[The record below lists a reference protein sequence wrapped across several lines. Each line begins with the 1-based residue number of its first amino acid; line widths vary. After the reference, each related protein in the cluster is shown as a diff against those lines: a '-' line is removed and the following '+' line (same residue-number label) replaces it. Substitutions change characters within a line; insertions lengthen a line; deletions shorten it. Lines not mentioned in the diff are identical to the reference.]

1 MTPQTGTVVRA
12 PEGEIAM
19 RRVLPIVI
27 VLACGQP
34 VGAETLLHP
43 AENKVPVA
51 IVRLERT
58 PRFTEIHIETQAARS
73 KVCWAS
79 SGSNSPY
86 LLANGRRHRFID
98 GDAITSCPATRDYGA
113 RETMVLR
120 FEPLDPQVREFSLVE
135 GEGGENQMIDP
146 ASSRGSY
153 WNFLHVKSQ
162 PPDAK
167 PQKPDTKPTGPAPAG
182 R

>member
-1 MTPQTGTVVRA
+1 MKNMRRVVRA
-12 PEGEIAM
+12 SEGEIAM
-19 RRVLPIVI
+19 RRLLSIVI
-27 VLACGQP
+27 LLACGQP
-34 VGAETLLHP
+34 VLAEALLHP

-58 PRFTEIHIETQAARS
+58 PRFTEIHIETQAPRS

-79 SGSNSPY
+79 SGPNSPY
-86 LLANGRRHRFID
+86 LLANGRRHRFVD
-98 GDAITSCPATRDYGA
+98 GDSITSCPATRDYGA
-113 RETMVLR
+113 HETMVLR
-120 FEPLDPQVREFSLVE
+120 FEPLDPQIREFSLVE
-135 GEGGENQMIDP
+135 GEGGENQMVDP

-162 PPDAK
+162 PAATKPQGPDATPPGK
-167 PQKPDTKPTGPAPAG
+167 GSAG

>member
-1 MTPQTGTVVRA
+1 M
-12 PEGEIAM
+12 IM
-19 RRVLPIVI
+19 
-27 VLACGQP
+27 LACGQP
-34 VGAETLLHP
+34 VLAESLLHV

-51 IVRLERT
+51 IVRIERM
-58 PRFTEIHIETQAARS
+58 PRFTEVHIETQAPRS

-79 SGSNSPY
+79 SGPNSPY

-98 GDAITSCPATRDYGA
+98 GDAITNCPATRDYGA

-120 FEPLDPQVREFSLVE
+120 FEPLDAQIREFSLVE

-153 WNFLHVKSQ
+153 WNFLRVKLQSSGA
-162 PPDAK
+162 PP
-167 PQKPDTKPTGPAPAG
+167 QRPDTNAPGPAPAG

>member
-1 MTPQTGTVVRA
+1 MRWFVS
-12 PEGEIAM
+12 IA
-19 RRVLPIVI
+19 I

-34 VGAETLLHP
+34 VLAESLLHP

-58 PRFTEIHIETQAARS
+58 PRFTEIHIETQAPRS

-79 SGSNSPY
+79 SGPNSPY

-98 GDAITSCPATRDYGA
+98 GESITNCPATRDYGA
-113 RETMVLR
+113 HETMVLR
-120 FEPLDPQVREFSLVE
+120 FEPLDPQIREFSLVE

-162 PPDAK
+162 GADAK
-167 PQKPDTKPTGPAPAG
+167 SQARDPQQPPGKNPVG

>member
-1 MTPQTGTVVRA
+1 MRPVLSTV
-12 PEGEIAM
+12 IM
-19 RRVLPIVI
+19 
-27 VLACGQP
+27 LACGQP
-34 VGAETLLHP
+34 VLAESLLHL

-51 IVRLERT
+51 IVRIERT
-58 PRFTEIHIETQAARS
+58 PRFTEVHIETQAPRS

-79 SGSNSPY
+79 SGPNSPY

-98 GDAITSCPATRDYGA
+98 GDAITNCPATRDYGA
-113 RETMVLR
+113 REAMVLR

-146 ASSRGSY
+146 ARSRGSY
-153 WNFLHVKSQ
+153 WNFLHVKLQ
-162 PPDAK
+162 AADVT
-167 PQKPDTKPTGPAPAG
+167 PQGPGMKGAAPAPAG

>member
-1 MTPQTGTVVRA
+1 MT
-12 PEGEIAM
+12 M
-19 RRVLPIVI
+19 RWGVSIVMA
-27 VLACGQP
+27 LACGQP
-34 VGAETLLHP
+34 VLAESLMHP

-51 IVRLERT
+51 IVRIERM
-58 PRFTEIHIETQAARS
+58 PRFTEIHIETQAPRS

-79 SGSNSPY
+79 SGPNSPY
-86 LLANGRRHRFID
+86 LLASGRRHRFID
-98 GDAITSCPATRDYGA
+98 GDTITSCPATRDYGA

-153 WNFLHVKSQ
+153 WNFLRVKLQ
-162 PPDAK
+162 AADAK
-167 PQKPDTKPTGPAPAG
+167 PPSGPAPAG

>member
-1 MTPQTGTVVRA
+1 MRQGLSVV
-12 PEGEIAM
+12 IM
-19 RRVLPIVI
+19 
-27 VLACGQP
+27 LACGQP
-34 VGAETLLHP
+34 AFAESLLHP

-51 IVRLERT
+51 IVRIERM
-58 PRFTEIHIETQAARS
+58 PRFTEIHIETQAPRS

-79 SGSNSPY
+79 SGPNSPY
-86 LLANGRRHRFID
+86 LLANGRRHRFVD

-113 RETMVLR
+113 HETMVLR
-120 FEPLDPQVREFSLVE
+120 FEPLDAQIREFSLVE
-135 GEGGENQMIDP
+135 GEGGENQMIDS

-162 PPDAK
+162 GSDAK
-167 PQKPDTKPTGPAPAG
+167 PQTPDTKTPAPAPAG